1 MTYKERRIKM
11 TKAIFFDIDGTLVS
25 FKTHKIPQETIHA
38 LHELRKK
45 DIKLFIATGRHHS
58 MITLDN
64 IFTAAGIFSSTGTLI
79 AMGILSLQ
87 FLRAD
92 ELYRNSQVPIH

>member
-1 MTYKERRIKM
+1 M

-25 FKTHKIPQETIHA
+25 FKTHQIPKETIHA

-64 IFTAAGIFSSTGTLI
+64 VFQFDGYVTLNGQYCYNNKEI
-79 AMGILSLQ
+79 IYKQSIKK
-87 FLRAD
+87 
-92 ELYRNSQVPIH
+92 S